1 MKSMEGNAMKKVLL
15 GVAAL
20 FWMLSASAE
29 ALLPGPDDVTI
40 EVRSGD
46 TLGDLARTQMD
57 SPARWRDVANY
68 NLLPDPNLI
77 EPGQQLRI
85 KRVWLKSRSGSLKVE
100 AVTGE
105 ATANGEV
112 LQAGDMIP
120 AGASVL
126 TAQGGA
132 LRLRMPDT
140 SLVNMLE
147 RSELK
152 VEKLEQRADG
162 VLSSLLRL
170 VTGQIDAFKA
180 KHEVG
185 MADLA
190 VAGRNATV
198 GIRGTHFRVRQD
210 GVLTFTEVEEGAV
223 AFDATQTPVVL
234 ALNAREGSVANG
246 REAAQVIPLLAE
258 PSYPELPVSFDTP
271 YIEWAMGEQAGAQRF
286 VGELARNAGFSDR
299 LVSVRSDGKI
309 IRLNELPNGRYWLK
323 LRAVDSHGLQG
334 MEGRISFEVNVPP
347 RKFAMTKV
355 YVSGKQL
362 QLRWVGRK
370 QSVSYQVQVAPR
382 QDFQHLLLDVKTAD
396 NWIDM
401 ARPQSGRYFLRV
413 RQIFAGGQTGA
424 WDVPMMFDAP

>member
-1 MKSMEGNAMKKVLL
+1 MKNVLL
-15 GVAAL
+15 GVVAL
-20 FWMLSASAE
+20 FWMQFAWGE
-29 ALLPGPDDVTI
+29 APLPGPDDVII
-40 EVRSGD
+40 EVHTGD
-46 TLGDLARTQMD
+46 TLGDLAREQMD
-57 SPARWRDVANY
+57 VPSRWRDVANY

-77 EPGQQLRI
+77 EPGQQLRV
-85 KRVWLKSRSGSLKVE
+85 KRAWLKSQPGSLKVE
-100 AVTGE
+100 AVTGD
-105 ATANGEV
+105 ATANGKA
-112 LQAGDMIP
+112 LKAGDLIP
-120 AGASVL
+120 AGARVL
-126 TAQGGA
+126 TTQGGA

-147 RSELK
+147 QTELK

-162 VLSSLLRL
+162 VLSSLLRV

-180 KHEVG
+180 KHALG
-185 MADLA
+185 MADLS
-190 VAGRNATV
+190 VAGRNATI

-210 GVLTFTEVEEGAV
+210 GVVTFTEVEEGTV

-246 REAAQVIPLLAE
+246 RDAAQVIPLLSE
-258 PSYPELPVSFDTP
+258 PVYPELPAVFDTP
-271 YIEWAMGEQAGAQRF
+271 YIEWMMGELEGAQRY
-286 VGELARNAGFSDR
+286 VGELSQNEEFSAQ
-299 LVSVRSDGKI
+299 LVSVRSDGKT

-334 MEGRISFEVNVPP
+334 MEGKIGFEVNVPP
-347 RKFAMTKV
+347 RQFAMTKV

-370 QSVSYQVQVAPR
+370 QSVSYQVQVAPS
-382 QDFQHLLLDVKTAD
+382 QNFQHLLLDAKTAE

-401 ARPQSGRYFLRV
+401 PRPQSGRYFLRV
-413 RQIFAGGQTGA
+413 RQIFAGGQVGA

>member
-1 MKSMEGNAMKKVLL
+1 MKKVLL
-15 GVAAL
+15 GAVAL
-20 FWMLSASAE
+20 LWMQIAWAE
-29 ALLPGPDDVTI
+29 TPLPGPDDVII
-40 EVRSGD
+40 EVRAGD

-57 SPARWRDVANY
+57 VPSRWRDVANY

-85 KRVWLKSRSGSLKVE
+85 KRIWLKSRSGSLKVE
-100 AVTGE
+100 VVTGE
-105 ATANGEV
+105 ATANGKS
-112 LQAGDMIP
+112 LKAGDWIP
-120 AGASVL
+120 AGARVL

-147 RSELK
+147 SSDLK

-162 VLSSLLRL
+162 VFSSLLRL

-180 KHEVG
+180 KHEAG
-185 MADLA
+185 MADLS

-210 GVLTFTEVEEGAV
+210 GVVTFTEVEEGTV

-246 REAAQVIPLLAE
+246 RDAAQVVPLLSE
-258 PSYPELPVSFDTP
+258 PVYPALPSTFDTP
-271 YIEWAMGEQAGAQRF
+271 YIEWTMGEQEGALRY
-286 VGELARNAGFSDR
+286 VGELSQNEAFSAQ
-299 LVSVRSDGKI
+299 LVSVRSDGKT

-334 MEGRISFEVNVPP
+334 MEGKIGFEVKVPP
-347 RKFAMTKV
+347 RQFAMTKV

-370 QSVSYQVQVAPR
+370 QSVSYQVQVAPH
-382 QDFQHLLLDVKTAD
+382 QDFQHLLLDEKTAE

-401 ARPQSGRYFLRV
+401 PRPQSGRYFLRV
-413 RQIFAGGQTGA
+413 RQIFSGGQVGA

>member
-1 MKSMEGNAMKKVLL
+1 MKKVLL
-15 GVAAL
+15 GACAL
-20 FWMLSASAE
+20 FWMQFAWAQ
-29 ALLPGPDDVTI
+29 APLPGPDDAII

-46 TLGDLARTQMD
+46 TLGDLARTQLD
-57 SPARWRDVANY
+57 IPARWRDVANY

-85 KRVWLKSRSGSLKVE
+85 KRVWLRSRPGDLKVE

-105 ATANGEV
+105 ATANGKV
-112 LQAGDMIP
+112 LQAGDLIP
-120 AGASVL
+120 AGAQVQTS
-126 TAQGGA
+126 AGGA

-147 RSELK
+147 RSEIK

-162 VLSSLLRL
+162 VFSSLLRL

-180 KHEVG
+180 KHQAG

-210 GVLTFTEVEEGAV
+210 GVVTFTEVEEGTV

-246 REAAQVIPLLAE
+246 RDAAQVIPLLSE
-258 PSYPELPVSFDTP
+258 PVYPELPVTFSTP
-271 YIEWAMGEQAGAQRF
+271 YIEWTMGELVGAQRY
-286 VGELARNAGFSDR
+286 VGELAQNDAFSDR
-299 LVSVRSDGKI
+299 LVSVRSDGRT

-334 MEGRISFEVNVPP
+334 MEGKISFEVAVPP

-382 QDFQHLLLDVKTAD
+382 QDFQYLLLDAKTAD

-401 ARPQSGRYFLRV
+401 PRPQSGCYFLRV
-413 RQIFAGGQTGA
+413 RQIFDGGQAGA
-424 WDVPMMFDAP
+424 WDVPMLFDAP

>member
-1 MKSMEGNAMKKVLL
+1 MKKVLL
-15 GVAAL
+15 GACAL
-20 FWMLSASAE
+20 FWMQFTWAE
-29 ALLPGPDDVTI
+29 APLPGPDDVVI

-46 TLGDLARTQMD
+46 TLGDLARTQLD
-57 SPARWRDVANY
+57 IPTRWRDVANY

-85 KRVWLKSRSGSLKVE
+85 KRVWLKSRAGSMKVE

-105 ATANGEV
+105 ATANGNI
-112 LQAGDMIP
+112 LKAGDLIP
-120 AGASVL
+120 SGARVL
-126 TAQGGA
+126 TAEGGA
-132 LRLRMPDT
+132 LHLRMPDT

-180 KHEVG
+180 KHDAG
-185 MADLA
+185 LADLA

-210 GVLTFTEVEEGAV
+210 GVVTFTEVEEGTV
-223 AFDATQTPVVL
+223 AFDAMQTPVVL

-246 REAAQVIPLLAE
+246 RDAAQVIPLLSA
-258 PSYPELPVSFDTP
+258 PVYPELPVVFDTP
-271 YIEWAMGEQAGAQRF
+271 YIEWTMGELAGAQRY
-286 VGELARNAGFSDR
+286 VGELAQNEAFSDR
-299 LVSVRSDGKI
+299 LVSVRSDGKLV
-309 IRLNELPNGRYWLK
+309 RLNELPNGHYWLK
-323 LRAVDSHGLQG
+323 LRAVDSNGLQG
-334 MEGRISFEVNVPP
+334 MEGKISFEVNVPP

-355 YVSGKQL
+355 YVMGKQL

-370 QSVSYQVQVAPR
+370 QSVSYQVQVAPS
-382 QDFQHLLLDVKTAD
+382 QDFQHLLLDAKTAD

-401 ARPQSGRYFLRV
+401 PRPQSGRYFLRV
-413 RQIFAGGQTGA
+413 RQIFAGGQAGA
-424 WDVPMMFDAP
+424 WDVPMLFDAP

>member
-1 MKSMEGNAMKKVLL
+1 MKKILL
-15 GVAAL
+15 GAAAL
-20 FWMLSASAE
+20 FSLQGVGAV

-46 TLGDLARTQMD
+46 TLGDLARMQMD

-77 EPGQQLRI
+77 EPGQQLRV
-85 KRVWLKSRSGSLKVE
+85 KRVWLKSRVGSLKVE
-100 AVTGE
+100 AVAGV
-105 ATANGEV
+105 ATADGKV
-112 LQAGDMIP
+112 LKAGDVIP
-120 AGASVL
+120 AGARVL
-126 TAQGGA
+126 TSQGGA

-162 VLSSLLRL
+162 ALYSLFRL

-180 KHEVG
+180 RHAVG

-190 VAGRNATV
+190 VAGRNATI
-198 GIRGTHFRVRQD
+198 GIRGTHFRARQD
-210 GVLTFTEVEEGAV
+210 GVLTFTEVEEGTV
-223 AFDATQTPVVL
+223 AFDAVQTPVEL
-234 ALNAREGSVANG
+234 ALHAREGSVANG
-246 REAAQVIPLLAE
+246 VEAAQVIPLLPE
-258 PSYPELPVSFDTP
+258 PTYPELPVSFDTP
-271 YIEWAMGEQAGAQRF
+271 YIEWPMGELVGALHY
-286 VGELARNAGFSDR
+286 VGELARNEDFSDG
-299 LVSVRSDGKI
+299 LVSVRSDGKTM
-309 IRLNELPNGRYWLK
+309 RLNELPNGRYWLK

-334 MEGRISFEVNVPP
+334 MEGRISFEVNVPL

-362 QLRWVGRK
+362 QLRWVGR
-370 QSVSYQVQVAPR
+370 QRSVSYQVQVALR
-382 QDFQHLLLDVKTAD
+382 QDFQHLLLDAKTTD

-401 ARPQSGRYFLRV
+401 PRPQPGRYFLRV
-413 RQIFAGGQTGA
+413 RQIYAGGQAGD
-424 WDVPMMFDAP
+424 WDVPMLFDAP

>member
-1 MKSMEGNAMKKVLL
+1 MMKEIPMKKVLL
-15 GVAAL
+15 GVGAL
-20 FWMLSASAE
+20 LCMQLACAE
-29 ALLPGPDDVTI
+29 VPLPGPDDVVV
-40 EVRSGD
+40 EVRTGD

-57 SPARWRDVANY
+57 MPSRWRDVANY

-77 EPGQQLRI
+77 EPGQQLRV
-85 KRVWLKSRSGSLKVE
+85 KRAWLKSQSGSLKVE
-100 AVTGE
+100 AVSGE
-105 ATANGEV
+105 ATANGKV
-112 LQAGDMIP
+112 LKTGDLIP
-120 AGASVL
+120 AGAQVQ
-126 TAQGGA
+126 TAAGGA

-140 SLVNMLE
+140 SLVNMME

-152 VEKLEQRADG
+152 VSKLEQRADG
-162 VLSSLLRL
+162 VFSSLLRL

-180 KHEVG
+180 KHAPG

-190 VAGRNATV
+190 VVGRNATV

-210 GVLTFTEVEEGAV
+210 GVITFTEVEEGTV
-223 AFDATQTPVVL
+223 SFDAMQTPVVL

-246 REAAQVIPLLAE
+246 RDAAQVIPLLPE
-258 PSYPELPVSFDTP
+258 PVYPELPAVFDTP
-271 YIEWAMGEQAGAQRF
+271 YVEWTMGEQEGSQRY
-286 VGELARNAGFSDR
+286 VGELAQNDAFSDR
-299 LVSVRSDGKI
+299 LVSVRSEGRS

-334 MEGRISFEVNVPP
+334 MEGKIGFEVNVPP
-347 RKFAMTKV
+347 RQFAMTKV

-382 QDFQHLLLDVKTAD
+382 QDFQHLLLDAKTAD

-401 ARPQSGRYFLRV
+401 PRPQSGRYFLRV
-413 RQIFAGGQTGA
+413 RQLFHGGQVGA

>member
-1 MKSMEGNAMKKVLL
+1 MKVMKENAVKKLLL
-15 GVAAL
+15 GAAAL
-20 FWMLSASAE
+20 FWIQFAWAQ
-29 ALLPGPDDVTI
+29 APLPGPDDVTL

-77 EPGQQLRI
+77 EPGQQLRV
-85 KRVWLKSRSGSLKVE
+85 KRIWLKSRSGSLQVE
-100 AVTGE
+100 AVTGV
-105 ATANGEV
+105 ATANGKV
-112 LQAGDMIP
+112 LKAGDAIP
-120 AGASVL
+120 AGASVS
-126 TAQGGA
+126 TSEGGA

-162 VLSSLLRL
+162 ALASLLRL

-180 KHEVG
+180 KHAPG
-185 MADLA
+185 MADLS
-190 VAGRNATV
+190 VAARNATV

-210 GVLTFTEVEEGAV
+210 GVLTFTEVEEGTV
-223 AFDATQTPVVL
+223 AFDAMQTPVVL

-246 REAAQVIPLLAE
+246 RDAAQVIPLLAQ
-258 PSYPELPVSFDTP
+258 PVYPELPAVFNTP
-271 YIEWAMGEQAGAQRF
+271 YIEWTMGELAGAQRY
-286 VGELARNAGFSDR
+286 VGELAQNDAFSDR
-299 LVSVRSDGKI
+299 LVSVRSDGRT

-334 MEGRISFEVNVPP
+334 MEGKISFEVAVPP

-370 QSVSYQVQVAPR
+370 QSVSYQVQVATR
-382 QDFQHLLLDVKTAD
+382 QDFQQLLLDARTAD

-401 ARPQSGRYFLRV
+401 PCPQTGSYFLRV
-413 RQIFAGGQTGA
+413 RQIFAGGQAGG

>member
-1 MKSMEGNAMKKVLL
+1 MKIKMEEAMKKVLL
-15 GVAAL
+15 GAVALLCMQFA
-20 FWMLSASAE
+20 WAE
-29 ALLPGPDDVTI
+29 ALLPGPDDVII
-40 EVRSGD
+40 EVRAGD

-57 SPARWRDVANY
+57 TPARWRDVANY
-68 NLLPDPNLI
+68 NLLPDPNRI
-77 EPGQQLRI
+77 EPGQQLRV
-85 KRVWLKSRSGSLKVE
+85 KRVWLRSRSGSLKVE
-100 AVTGE
+100 VVTGE
-105 ATANGEV
+105 ATANGKV
-112 LQAGDMIP
+112 LKAGDWIP
-120 AGASVL
+120 AGARVL

-147 RSELK
+147 SSDLK
-152 VEKLEQRADG
+152 VERLEQRADG
-162 VLSSLLRL
+162 AFSSLLRL

-180 KHEVG
+180 KHEAG

-210 GVLTFTEVEEGAV
+210 GVVTFTEVEEGTV

-246 REAAQVIPLLAE
+246 RDAAQVIPLLSE
-258 PSYPELPVSFDTP
+258 PVYPQLPAVFDTP
-271 YIEWAMGEQAGAQRF
+271 YIEWTMGEQEGALRY
-286 VGELARNAGFSDR
+286 VGELSQNEAFSAQ
-299 LVSVRSDGKI
+299 LVSVRSDGKT
-309 IRLNELPNGRYWLK
+309 IRLNDLPNGRYWLK
-323 LRAVDSHGLQG
+323 LRAVDVHGLQG
-334 MEGRISFEVNVPP
+334 MEGKVGFEVKVPP
-347 RKFAMTKV
+347 RQFAMTKV

-382 QDFQHLLLDVKTAD
+382 QDFQHLLLDAKTAE

-401 ARPQSGRYFLRV
+401 PRPQSGRYFLRV
-413 RQIFAGGQTGA
+413 RQIFAGGRPGE

>member
-1 MKSMEGNAMKKVLL
+1 MKIMKENAMKKLLL
-15 GVAAL
+15 GAAAL
-20 FWMLSASAE
+20 FWMQFAWAD
-29 ALLPGPDDVTI
+29 APLPGPDDVVI

-57 SPARWRDVANY
+57 EPSRWRDVANY

-77 EPGQQLRI
+77 EPGQRLRV
-85 KRVWLKSRSGSLKVE
+85 KRVWLKARSGSLKVE

-105 ATANGEV
+105 ATADGAA
-112 LQAGDMIP
+112 LKAGDLIP
-120 AGASVL
+120 VGAQVR
-126 TAQGGA
+126 TAAGGA

-162 VLSSLLRL
+162 ALASLLRL
-170 VTGQIDAFKA
+170 VSGQIDAFKA
-180 KHEVG
+180 KHAPG

-210 GVLTFTEVEEGAV
+210 GVVTFTEVEEGAV
-223 AFDATQTPVVL
+223 SFDATQTPLVL

-246 REAAQVIPLLAE
+246 RDAAQVIPLLPE
-258 PSYPELPVSFDTP
+258 PVYPALPAVFDTP
-271 YIEWAMGEQAGAQRF
+271 YIEWTMAELAGAQRY
-286 VGELARNAGFSDR
+286 VGELAQDEAFSDR
-299 LVSVRSDGKI
+299 LVSVRSDGKT

-323 LRAVDSHGLQG
+323 LRAVDGHGLQG
-334 MEGRISFEVNVPP
+334 MEGRIGFEVAVPP
-347 RKFAMTKV
+347 RQFAMTKV

-382 QDFQHLLLDVKTAD
+382 QDFQHLLLDAKTAD

-401 ARPQSGRYFLRV
+401 PRPQSGRYFLRV
-413 RQIFAGGQTGA
+413 RQIFAGGQAGE

>member
-1 MKSMEGNAMKKVLL
+1 MKKVLL
-15 GVAAL
+15 GACAL
-20 FWMLSASAE
+20 FWLQFACAE
-29 ALLPGPDDVTI
+29 TPMPGPDDVTI

-46 TLGDLARTQMD
+46 TLGDLARAQLDLPT
-57 SPARWRDVANY
+57 RWRDVANY

-85 KRVWLKSRSGSLKVE
+85 KRVWLKARAGSMKVE

-105 ATANGEV
+105 ATVNGKV
-112 LQAGDMIP
+112 LKAGDTIP
-120 AGASVL
+120 SGARVV

-132 LRLRMPDT
+132 LRLRIPDT

-147 RSELK
+147 RSEIK
-152 VEKLEQRADG
+152 VERLEQRGDG
-162 VLSSLLRL
+162 VLAALLRL
-170 VTGQIDAFKA
+170 VTGQIDTFKA
-180 KHEVG
+180 KHEAG

-190 VAGRNATV
+190 VAGSNATI

-210 GVLTFTEVEEGAV
+210 GVVTFTEVEEGSV
-223 AFDATQTPVVL
+223 SFDAIQTPLVL

-246 REAAQVIPLLAE
+246 RDAAQVIPLLPE
-258 PSYPELPVSFDTP
+258 PVYPELPAVFDTP
-271 YIEWAMGEQAGAQRF
+271 YIEWTMGELPGAQRY
-286 VGELARNAGFSDR
+286 VGELAQNEAFSDR
-299 LVSVRSDGKI
+299 LVSVRSDGKVV
-309 IRLNELPNGRYWLK
+309 RLNELPNGRYWLK
-323 LRAVDSHGLQG
+323 LRAVDRHGLQG
-334 MEGRISFEVNVPP
+334 MEGKVSFEVNVPP

-355 YVSGKQL
+355 YVTGKQL

-382 QDFQHLLLDVKTAD
+382 QDFQHLLLDAKTAD

-401 ARPQSGRYFLRV
+401 PRPQPGRYFLRV
-413 RQIFAGGQTGA
+413 RQIFAGGQAGA

>member
-1 MKSMEGNAMKKVLL
+1 MKKVLF
-15 GVAAL
+15 GAAAL
-20 FWMLSASAE
+20 FCMQFAWAE
-29 ALLPGPDDVTI
+29 VPLPGPDDVII
-40 EVRSGD
+40 EVRTGD

-57 SPARWRDVANY
+57 MPSRWRDVANY

-100 AVTGE
+100 VVTGE
-105 ATANGEV
+105 ATANGKA
-112 LQAGDMIP
+112 LKAGDWIP
-120 AGASVL
+120 AGARVL

-147 RSELK
+147 SSDLK

-162 VLSSLLRL
+162 VFSSLLRL

-180 KHEVG
+180 KHEAG
-185 MADLA
+185 MADLS

-210 GVLTFTEVEEGAV
+210 GVVTFTEVEEGTV

-246 REAAQVIPLLAE
+246 RDAAQVVPLLSE
-258 PSYPELPVSFDTP
+258 PVYPALPSTFDTP
-271 YIEWAMGEQAGAQRF
+271 YIEWTMGEQEGALRY
-286 VGELARNAGFSDR
+286 VGELSQNEAFSAQ
-299 LVSVRSDGKI
+299 LVSVRSDGKT

-323 LRAVDSHGLQG
+323 LRAVDHHGLQG
-334 MEGRISFEVNVPP
+334 MEGKIGFEVKVPP
-347 RKFAMTKV
+347 RQFAMTKV

-382 QDFQHLLLDVKTAD
+382 QDFQHLLLDAKTAE

-401 ARPQSGRYFLRV
+401 PRPQSGRYFLRV
-413 RQIFAGGQTGA
+413 RQIFSGGRAGG